1 VRGEEITGEGGG
13 EGGRKGVESNQ
24 VPLQLLIYILDL
36 KLMGRKPDSVERGLD
51 IRYTERSIWIFNTDR
66 LNLSVLVWHL
76 IYVQFIH
83 KGRAVNT
90 VHIEL
95 ATTRVF

>member
-1 VRGEEITGEGGG
+1 M
-13 EGGRKGVESNQ
+13 
-24 VPLQLLIYILDL
+24 PLQLLIYILDL
-36 KLMGRKPDSVERGLD
+36 KLMGRKPGSVERELD

-76 IYVQFIH
+76 IDIIQFIH
-83 KGRAVNT
+83 ICRAVNT
-90 VHIEL
+90 VHVEL